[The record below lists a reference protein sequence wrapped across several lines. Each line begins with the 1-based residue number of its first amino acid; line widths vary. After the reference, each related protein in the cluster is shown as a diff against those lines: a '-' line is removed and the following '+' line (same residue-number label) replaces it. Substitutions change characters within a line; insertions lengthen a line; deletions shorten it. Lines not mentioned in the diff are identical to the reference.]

1 MALGERL
8 IDGLVDDGLVHGVLL
23 RDRVRDEHAGLE
35 AEVTLRLEDR
45 SQILRRVDARVDA
58 EAALAGVERGQLVRA
73 VAEHGHAL
81 RLQILQRQAEV
92 EDGLRA
98 RAHDHDRRL
107 RQLLQVGGDVHG
119 RLGAAVHAAD
129 AAGGK
134 DGDARHVGDHHRRG
148 DGGGAV
154 RDDRQV
160 AAGDLG
166 DLAPALAEVGDLLL
180 GQAGLQAAAEDG
192 DGGGHCTVV
201 AQGLLD
207 EQRRFDVFRIGHAVG
222 DDRALERDDRAAV
235 CERLLHLGCDVQI
248 FVQIHIKN
256 LLVDSSDRFALYCK
270 RFSGIVK
277 HDPMRKTHKK
287 ETAEAVS

>member
-1 MALGERL
+1 M
-8 IDGLVDDGLVHGVLL
+8 
-23 RDRVRDEHAGLE
+23 
-35 AEVTLRLEDR
+35 
-45 SQILRRVDARVDA
+45 
-58 EAALAGVERGQLVRA
+58 
-73 VAEHGHAL
+73 
-81 RLQILQRQAEV
+81 
-92 EDGLRA
+92 
-98 RAHDHDRRL
+98 
-107 RQLLQVGGDVHG
+107 
-119 RLGAAVHAAD
+119 HAAD

-134 DGDARHVGDHHRRG
+134 DLNARHVGDHHRRG
-148 DGGGAV
+148 DGGRTV
-154 RDDRQV
+154 RAARADDRQV
-160 AAGDLG
+160 TARDLG

-192 DGGGHCTVV
+192 DGGGHCAVV

-207 EQRRFDVFRIGHAVG
+207 EQRRLHIFRIGHAVG